1 MAVNALILIA
11 PSEAQP
17 SNPLGSRTPIKH
29 LIVVVGENHSFDNVF
44 ATYVPPDP
52 NQSVWNLLSQG
63 IIDRTGAPGPNA
75 AKALQRQ
82 ATNQHAYEIAPS
94 ITGPLSSLPQPSTT
108 LNALPDSP
116 CALSKLLTALGKNP
130 SDVSFCG
137 DIGLLPADQ
146 SLLMMGGTGQ
156 HLYFPTFPLGALFPV
171 PDCRYPSN
179 LANAPY
185 SLVGASVLNN
195 CPSAFLKNQITPT
208 VFSDNVGDPVHRFFT
223 MWQQNDCSAASIS
236 AANPSGCL
244 HDLYTWVAT
253 SVGWGSPYT
262 QNQKPPVDDQGTF
275 QGGIEMG
282 VYNMAAGDYPYF
294 QSLAQNYAI
303 SDNYHQPVMGGT
315 GPNSQFLMTGDVFYY
330 TDSNGNA
337 ATPPPALI
345 ENPNPQTGSNNFYT
359 FASPGSGRRRKHQQ
373 RRPRQ
378 LLRCEPAGRGGDPG
392 LYQLSALSAVQQWQL
407 CIGSLLSSR

>member
-1 MAVNALILIA
+1 MRGNSNSKTPRHKLLSFAALGAMMVNVLSPIA
-11 PSEAQP
+11 TAEAQTSGPP
-17 SNPLGSRTPIKH
+17 SARTPIQH
-29 LIVVVGENHSFDNVF
+29 VIVVVGENHSFDNVF

-52 NQSVWNLLSQG
+52 TQSVWNLLSQG
-63 IIDRTGAPGPNA
+63 IIDKTGAPGINA

-82 ATNQHAYEIAPS
+82 ATDQAIYQIAPS

-116 CALSKLLTALGKNP
+116 CALSKLLTAIKENP
-130 SDVSFCG
+130 SGVLFCG

-146 SLLMMGGTGQ
+146 SLLMKGGTGQ
-156 HLYFPTFPLGALFPV
+156 NLYFPTFPLGALYPV

-179 LANAPY
+179 LPNAPY
-185 SLVGASVLNN
+185 SLVGGYPLNN
-195 CPSAFLKNQITPT
+195 CPGEFLKAITPT

-262 QNQKPPVDDQGTF
+262 QNQKAPTDDQGTF

-294 QSLAQNYAI
+294 QSLAQNFAI
-303 SDNYHQPVMGGT
+303 SDNYHQPIMGGR
-315 GPNSQFLMTGDVFYY
+315 
-330 TDSNGNA
+330 
-337 ATPPPALI
+337 
-345 ENPNPQTGSNNFYT
+345 
-359 FASPGSGRRRKHQQ
+359 GRTR
-373 RRPRQ
+373 
-378 LLRCEPAGRGGDPG
+378 
-392 LYQLSALSAVQQWQL
+392 
-407 CIGSLLSSR
+407 SSW